1 MVSRFSWFHRI
12 LCVVL
17 ALVTVFFTLSPAIVQ
32 PADAVAVVDD
42 MALAVGL
49 LFATWSGI
57 TFPTTAAARKGI
69 TNFFNYNPT
78 SYKVCSTVAS
88 DYVRDGKL
96 ALVEAVRD
104 HYITTLYDIARFF
117 HPADESSTSGTIV
130 NGAVVGASY
139 SVPVQTSGMNYDQ
152 RQAWLKSFPT
162 FIASPDVNYRF
173 TAVRKSDTLV
183 YDSVATS
190 SLFYFKVSPSGSTQG
205 SIPLGSSFLPYIG
218 SNGYVYFTF
227 LNSES
232 NFVSTS
238 STLGG
243 VVSATISILSADE
256 ESEIPFTTT
265 PEVKDLALSVLE
277 PAPAIVPFPDG
288 SLQPTDPSNP
298 DSDTDLKN
306 VAFFS
311 LAAVISAILG
321 SSIDSVLGLDP
332 KQMIEELQ
340 KAMDAYKTQPSP
352 EPDPDPGGD
361 SGGSSGSASSPSF
374 DDMKLPGLK
383 DFFPFC
389 IPFDLYAMMQALCAD
404 PVAPSF
410 TFATSFLGHVYTVDI
425 DLSAWNDVATVVR
438 YMVVAIYIVALAVAT
453 RKFIKW

>member
-117 HPADESSTSGTIV
+117 HPADESSTTGTIV

-139 SVPVQTSGMNYDQ
+139 SVPHCPSGLSYDE
-152 RQAWLKSFPT
+152 RIAWVKQHCT
-162 FIASPDVNYRF
+162 FLSSPDVKYSISVVNGSGKYTLISESTDSDLRF
-173 TAVRKSDTLV
+173 K
-183 YDSVATS
+183 
-190 SLFYFKVSPSGSTQG
+190 SGSIYY
-205 SIPLGSSFLPYIG
+205 SFIPLGTCFTPYF
-218 SNGYVYFTF
+218 SDTHLFFPY
-227 LNSES
+227 LNDKTSAGIS
-232 NFVSTS
+232 IPSTKLAG
-238 STLGG
+238 T
-243 VVSATISILSADE
+243 SATITILSADE

-265 PEVKDLALSVLE
+265 KE
-277 PAPAIVPFPDG
+277 IDG
-288 SLQPTDPSNP
+288 SQIQEITFAPGGVWVPDPDDPTTPTDP
-298 DSDTDLKN
+298 DTSMWPGL
-306 VAFFS
+306 S
-311 LAAVISAILG
+311 
-321 SSIDSVLGLDP
+321 LGLLLSL
-332 KQMIEELQ
+332 LQ
-340 KAMDAYKTQPSP
+340 KNGTDNPNLDPS
-352 EPDPDPGGD
+352 ESIKQLQQILDQWNNGTIDPTDPVGPGGS
-361 SGGSSGSASSPSF
+361 SGGSSGSGSAPGF

>member
-1 MVSRFSWFHRI
+1 MVSRFSGYHRI
-12 LCVVL
+12 LCILLVL
-17 ALVTVFFTLSPAIVQ
+17 LTVFCALSPAVVQ
-32 PADAVAVVDD
+32 PAEAVAVVDD

-78 SYKVCSTVAS
+78 SYKVCSTVAT

-117 HPADESSTSGTIV
+117 HPADENSTTGTIV
-130 NGAVVGASY
+130 NGAVVGATY
-139 SVPVQTSGMNYDQ
+139 SLPVYDTKLSYDQ
-152 RQAWLKSFPT
+152 IKALAMANMFPASSGVRYRVT
-162 FIASPDVNYRF
+162 FSRADGTTYTF
-173 TAVRKSDTLV
+173 
-183 YDSVATS
+183 DSSVDGT
-190 SLFYFKVSPSGSTQG
+190 F
-205 SIPLGSSFLPYIG
+205 
-218 SNGYVYFTF
+218 NF
-227 LNSES
+227 LNSAGKLS
-232 NFVSTS
+232 WFLPLNCSFSLLLSSDGNVYPRYIGTDGKYHTQQACAIKIVS
-238 STLGG
+238 G
-243 VVSATISILSADE
+243 TISILSADE

-265 PEVKDLALSVLE
+265 KE
-277 PAPAIVPFPDG
+277 IDG
-288 SLQPTDPSNP
+288 SQIQEITFAPGGVWVPDPDDPTTPTDP
-298 DSDTDLKN
+298 DTSMWPGL
-306 VAFFS
+306 S
-311 LAAVISAILG
+311 
-321 SSIDSVLGLDP
+321 LGLLLSL
-332 KQMIEELQ
+332 LQ
-340 KAMDAYKTQPSP
+340 KNGTDNPNLDPS
-352 EPDPDPGGD
+352 ESIKQLQQILDQWNNGTIDPTDPVDPGGD
-361 SGGSSGSASSPSF
+361 SGGSSGSGSAPGF

>member
-1 MVSRFSWFHRI
+1 MVSRFSGFHRF
-12 LCVVL
+12 LCFVL
-17 ALVTVFFTLSPAIVQ
+17 ALVTIFFALSPAVVQ
-32 PADAVAVVDD
+32 PAEAVAVVDD

-78 SYKVCSTVAS
+78 SYKVCSTVAT

-139 SVPVQTSGMNYDQ
+139 SVPHLPSGLSSDE
-152 RQAWLKSFPT
+152 RKAWVKALCT
-162 FIASPDVNYRF
+162 FLSSPDVKYSISVVNGSGTY
-173 TAVRKSDTLV
+173 TLISESTV
-183 YDSVATS
+183 SE
-190 SLFYFKVSPSGSTQG
+190 LCFKSGSHYY
-205 SIPLGSSFLPYIG
+205 SFIPLGTCFTPYFSG
-218 SNGYVYFTF
+218 DALFFPYLSD
-227 LNSES
+227 
-232 NFVSTS
+232 TS
-238 STLGG
+238 SSDVLTPSTKLHGT
-243 VVSATISILSADE
+243 SATITILSADE

-352 EPDPDPGGD
+352 EPDPDPGGS
-361 SGGSSGSASSPSF
+361 SGGSSGSASAPGF

-389 IPFDLYAMMQALCAD
+389 IPFDLFAMMQALCAD

>member
-1 MVSRFSWFHRI
+1 MVSRFSGFHRF
-12 LCVVL
+12 LCFVL
-17 ALVTVFFTLSPAIVQ
+17 ALVTIFFALSPAAVQ
-32 PADAVAVVDD
+32 PAEAVAVVDD

-205 SIPLGSSFLPYIG
+205 SIPLGSSFLPYIA
-218 SNGYVYFTF
+218 SNGYVFFTY

-265 PEVKDLALSVLE
+265 KE
-277 PAPAIVPFPDG
+277 IDG
-288 SLQPTDPSNP
+288 SQIQEITFAPGGVWVPDPDDPTTPTDP
-298 DSDTDLKN
+298 DTSMWPGL
-306 VAFFS
+306 S
-311 LAAVISAILG
+311 
-321 SSIDSVLGLDP
+321 LGLLLSL
-332 KQMIEELQ
+332 LQ
-340 KAMDAYKTQPSP
+340 KNGTDNPNLDPS
-352 EPDPDPGGD
+352 ESIKQLQQILDQWNNGTIDPTDPAGPGGS
-361 SGGSSGSASSPSF
+361 SGGSSGSGSAPGF